1 MSISTLSTTSQ
12 KIRTL
17 NEIPLFVAIIFVTE
31 QLLGFLP
38 NVSLTPLLFAVYF
51 SVRPLKQSFYLI
63 SIYMLLEMAIWG
75 LGLWVAPMW
84 LGWLVWALMVK
95 SEWLDISI
103 ATKGVFFAVIY
114 GLMFMPLTVIVYGI
128 DPWAYIVADIPFQI
142 SMMSSNIVTLTLF
155 YIPLKKLLTYY
166 SDYDNIMVGGKI
178 L

>member
-1 MSISTLSTTSQ
+1 
-12 KIRTL
+12 
-17 NEIPLFVAIIFVTE
+17 
-31 QLLGFLP
+31 
-38 NVSLTPLLFAVYF
+38 
-51 SVRPLKQSFYLI
+51 
-63 SIYMLLEMAIWG
+63 MLLEIAIWG
-75 LGLWVAPMW
+75 LGLWVTPMW

-95 SEWLDISI
+95 SKWLDISI

-166 SDYDNIMVGGKI
+166 SDYDNIIVGGKI